1 MEPLQPVSVSAPGF
15 KGLNKQSS
23 SVDLEPGFALEA
35 VNCVIDSKGRIASRK
50 GFSAVTSSSLGSYDI
65 ESIGEYLK
73 IDGSTQIISAA
84 NNNLYEGTTTL
95 TSKYSTSVSA
105 NRWQM
110 VNFNNFLWLFQS
122 GHAPLSWDGTTMK
135 LITAM
140 TSVAGTP
147 PQGNAVLGAYGRL
160 WVGDVAT
167 DKTVLFYSD
176 TLAGQI
182 WTGGASGSIDLKSVW
197 TQGMDSI
204 SAVAA
209 FNGYLVIFGRKSI
222 LVYSGATNPS
232 SMTLV
237 EHVKGIG
244 CVARDS
250 VQDIGTDLLFLS
262 DTGVRSFQRTIQEK
276 SMPMRDISSNIRNEM
291 LYYIEAETD
300 ISKVTSTYNE
310 KERFYL
316 CNFPQNGITFCFD
329 ISRVLPNGA
338 SPVTT
343 WDTINPKSM
352 ITRINGDLLFGQ
364 TGIIGKYF
372 GYQDNTS
379 SFDMSYL
386 TAWISFGEPFI
397 QKILKKINFTM
408 QGSSSSVFTVR
419 HSYDYSGSEFTEQQ
433 SVSGGT
439 THEYNVAE
447 YNIAEYSSGRII
459 DEVSSIGKS
468 AGKMI
473 QVGIFSTVNGAE
485 LAIQKFDIYAKRGR
499 MK

>member
-1 MEPLQPVSVSAPGF
+1 
-15 KGLNKQSS
+15 
-23 SVDLEPGFALEA
+23 
-35 VNCVIDSKGRIASRK
+35 
-50 GFSAVTSSSLGSYDI
+50 
-65 ESIGEYLK
+65 
-73 IDGSTQIISAA
+73 
-84 NNNLYEGTTTL
+84 
-95 TSKYSTSVSA
+95 
-105 NRWQM
+105 
-110 VNFNNFLWLFQS
+110 
-122 GHAPLSWDGTTMK
+122 
-135 LITAM
+135 
-140 TSVAGTP
+140 
-147 PQGNAVLGAYGRL
+147 
-160 WVGDVAT
+160 
-167 DKTVLFYSD
+167 
-176 TLAGQI
+176 
-182 WTGGASGSIDLKSVW
+182 
-197 TQGMDSI
+197 
-204 SAVAA
+204 
-209 FNGYLVIFGRKSI
+209 
-222 LVYSGATNPS
+222 
-232 SMTLV
+232 
-237 EHVKGIG
+237 
-244 CVARDS
+244 
-250 VQDIGTDLLFLS
+250 
-262 DTGVRSFQRTIQEK
+262 
-276 SMPMRDISSNIRNEM
+276 
-291 LYYIEAETD
+291 
-300 ISKVTSTYNE
+300 
-310 KERFYL
+310 
-316 CNFPQNGITFCFD
+316 
-329 ISRVLPNGA
+329 
-338 SPVTT
+338 
-343 WDTINPKSM
+343 M

>member
-1 MEPLQPVSVSAPGF
+1 MEPLAPVSVSAPGF

-23 SVDLEPGFALEA
+23 SVDLEPGYALEA
-35 VNCVIDSKGRIASRK
+35 TNCVIDSFGRIASRK
-50 GFSAVTSSSLGSYDI
+50 GFSAVTGSSLGSHDI

-84 NNNLYEGTTTL
+84 NNNLYQGTTTL

-135 LITAM
+135 LISAM
-140 TSVAGTP
+140 TSAAGTP
-147 PQGNAVLGAYGRL
+147 PQGNAVLGSYGRL
-160 WVGDVAT
+160 WVGDVST

-176 TLAGQI
+176 TLAGHI
-182 WTGGASGSIDLKSVW
+182 WTGGASGSVDLKSVW
-197 TQGMDSI
+197 TNGMDSI
-204 SAVAA
+204 AALAA
-209 FNGYLVIFGRKSI
+209 FNGFLVIFGRKSI

-262 DTGVRSFQRTIQEK
+262 DTGVRSLQRTIQEK
-276 SMPMRDISSNIRNEM
+276 SMPMRDISSNIRNEIA
-291 LYYIEAETD
+291 YYISAQTD
-300 ISKVTSTYNE
+300 LNDVVSTYNE

-316 CNFPQNGITFCFD
+316 LNFPQDGITFCFD
-329 ISRVLPNGA
+329 VSTVLENGA
-338 SPVTT
+338 CPVTT
-343 WDTINPKSM
+343 WDSINPKSM

-364 TGIIGKYF
+364 TGIIGRYT
-372 GYQDNTS
+372 GYLDNTS

-386 TAWISFGEPFI
+386 TAWISFNEPFI
-397 QKILKKINFTM
+397 QKILKKISFTI

-419 HSYDYSGSEFTEQQ
+419 HGYDYSGSYFTQQQ
-433 SVSGGT
+433 SISGGT
-439 THEYNVAE
+439 TSEYNVGE
-447 YNIAEYSSGRII
+447 YNIAEYSSGNII

-468 AGKMI
+468 AGKMV
-473 QVGIFSTVNGAE
+473 QVGLFSTVNGAE
-485 LAIQKFDIYAKRGR
+485 LAIQKFDIFAKRGR

>member
-1 MEPLQPVSVSAPGF
+1 MEPLNPVSVSAPGF

-35 VNCVIDSKGRIASRK
+35 INCVIDSFGRIASRK
-50 GFSAVTSSSLGSYDI
+50 GYAAVTGSSIGSHNI
-65 ESIGEYLK
+65 EAIGEYLK

-84 NNNLYEGTTTL
+84 NNNLYLGTSSL

-140 TSVAGTP
+140 SSAAGTP
-147 PQGNAVLGAYGRL
+147 PQGDAVIGAYGRL
-160 WVGDVAT
+160 WVGAVST
-167 DKTVLFYSD
+167 DKTTLFYSD
-176 TLAGQI
+176 TLAGHI
-182 WTGGASGSIDLKSVW
+182 WTGGASGSVDLKSVW
-197 TQGMDSI
+197 TNGMDSI
-204 SAVAA
+204 VALAA
-209 FNGYLVIFGRKSI
+209 FNGFLVIFGRKSVLI
-222 LVYSGATNPS
+222 YSGATAPG
-232 SMTLV
+232 SMALV

-262 DTGVRSFQRTIQEK
+262 DTGVRSLQRTIQEK
-276 SMPMRDISSNIRNEM
+276 SMPMRDISSNVRNEM
-291 LYYIEAETD
+291 LYYIGAETD
-300 ISKVTSTYNE
+300 IGKVTSTYNE

-316 CNFPQNGITFCFD
+316 VNFPQNGITFCFD
-329 ISRVLPNGA
+329 ISCVLQNGA

-343 WDTINPKSM
+343 WDSINPKAM
-352 ITRINGDLLFGQ
+352 LTQINGDLLLGQ
-364 TGIIGKYF
+364 LGIIGKYST
-372 GYQDNTS
+372 YKDNAATY
-379 SFDMSYL
+379 DMSYL
-386 TAWISFGEPFI
+386 TAWISFGQPFL

-408 QGSSSSVFTVR
+408 QGSSSSVFTVK
-419 HSYDYSGSEFTEQQ
+419 HSYDYSGTEFTEQQ
-433 SVSGGT
+433 SVGGGV